1 MKNTYITII
10 VLIVLVAGVFLF
22 IGMGKQAQAPITPAE
37 DINIVNE
44 PVINDEVQE
53 VQPVKEFV
61 IKGQNFSF
69 APSSMVVNQGDR
81 VKITFENTE
90 GFHDFVIDEYEIATT
105 QANAPDIQTVEFTA
119 DKVGSF
125 EYYCSVG
132 KHREQGMRGTLVVE

>member
-10 VLIVLVAGVFLF
+10 VLIVLVAGTFLF
-22 IGMGKQAQAPITPAE
+22 IGMGKQAEAPITPAE

-44 PVINDEVQE
+44 PAVNDEEE

-61 IKGQNFSF
+61 IKGTNFSF
-69 APSSMVVNQGDR
+69 DPSVITVNQGDR

-90 GFHDFVIDEYEIATT
+90 GFHDLVIDEYEIATT
-105 QANAPDIQTVEFTA
+105 QVNAPDIQTVEFIA

-132 KHREQGMRGTLVVE
+132 KHREQGMKGTLVVE